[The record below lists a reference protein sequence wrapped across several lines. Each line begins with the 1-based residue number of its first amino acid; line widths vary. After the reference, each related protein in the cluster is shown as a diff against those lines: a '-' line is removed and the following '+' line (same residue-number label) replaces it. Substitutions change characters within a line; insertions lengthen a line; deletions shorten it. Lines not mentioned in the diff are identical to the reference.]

1 MRGNRAVLDDAPRA
15 RRFDLY
21 SYLSNLKPG
30 NDTRYLWRSLHP
42 SPAASLL
49 SGGFFGSP
57 RTRSAN
63 APGKGNARGRA
74 RGKSRSEPRAR
85 ARAPARSPLRTL
97 ARSPEADADIRS
109 GGESDGCQLAGGP
122 RRCRTR
128 SGSRNPAV
136 SENARD
142 SRKAEEEGWLRR
154 VARPTSR

>member
-1 MRGNRAVLDDAPRA
+1 MRRNRAVLDDVSIFILISRISSL
-15 RRFDLY
+15 R
-21 SYLSNLKPG
+21 
-30 NDTRYLWRSLHP
+30 RYLWRYLHP
-42 SPAASLL
+42 SPAAFLL

-57 RTRSAN
+57 SPRERSRTRSL
-63 APGKGNARGRA
+63 PSGKRKRPRA
-74 RGKSRSEPRAR
+74 RKKPLGTVR